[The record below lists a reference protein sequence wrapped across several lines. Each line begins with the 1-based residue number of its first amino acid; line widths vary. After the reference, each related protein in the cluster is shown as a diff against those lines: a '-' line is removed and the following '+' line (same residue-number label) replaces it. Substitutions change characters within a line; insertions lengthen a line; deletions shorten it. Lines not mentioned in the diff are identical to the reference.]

1 MVKGPDKAPEAT
13 RIKFVD
19 AALDGLD
26 LRAEHRVVGGGIHG
40 GSDERRLLRASRIKI
55 R

>member
-26 LRAEHRVVGGGIHG
+26 LRAEHRVVGGGYPIG
-40 GSDERRLLRASRIKI
+40 PEPAPSPGTPAGFA
-55 R
+55 